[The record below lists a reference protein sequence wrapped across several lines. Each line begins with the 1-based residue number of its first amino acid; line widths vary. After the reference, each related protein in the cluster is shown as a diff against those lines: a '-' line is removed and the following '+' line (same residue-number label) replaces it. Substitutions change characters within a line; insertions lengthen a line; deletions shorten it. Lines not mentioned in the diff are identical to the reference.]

1 MQLYKGAGED
11 GIQLFDLSLIPKN
24 HSPSD
29 FDDSSNSLPSMLY
42 RGRCDSLFSFG
53 TLLYRIAHR
62 LSLSMVRK
70 IYASISCF
78 CILEMVWLQLYF
90 SLLQN
95 PSNKVKC
102 ARFFKKCLD
111 FLDEP
116 DHLVMILFPT
126 VP

>member
-1 MQLYKGAGED
+1 ML
-11 GIQLFDLSLIPKN
+11 LFLV
-24 HSPSD
+24 
-29 FDDSSNSLPSMLY
+29 FASSKW
-42 RGRCDSLFSFG
+42 FG
-53 TLLYRIAHR
+53 CCNF
-62 LSLSMVRK
+62 V
-70 IYASISCF
+70 
-78 CILEMVWLQLYF
+78 

-116 DHLVMILFPT
+116 DHLVMISSPT